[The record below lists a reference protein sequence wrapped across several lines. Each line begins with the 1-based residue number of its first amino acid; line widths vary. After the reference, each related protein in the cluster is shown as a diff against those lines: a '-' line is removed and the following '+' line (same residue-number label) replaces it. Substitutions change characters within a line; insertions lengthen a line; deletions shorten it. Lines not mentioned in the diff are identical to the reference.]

1 MWNDRRLQGPCGKD
15 CPDRCGDP
23 NCHMTC
29 EKYLAY
35 KEKAEKLKKEEFER
49 KEHETTMRC
58 IDLRRGKLFGEGEM
72 GRRKK

>member
-1 MWNDRRLQGPCGKD
+1 
-15 CPDRCGDP
+15 
-23 NCHMTC
+23 MTC